1 MSNPVRVGV
10 DTNVLCAGVR
20 AQWGAPKGVL
30 ILAATGVF
38 RLVVV
43 RPVHE
48 EAEHILIP
56 YSTALRDYQQLL
68 KICRA
73 EVGPELTPEQIADY
87 VDLLPHL
94 RHMNDLPVLAATLQ
108 AQPDWFLS
116 DNTAHF
122 GPGLAAATG
131 LNISTSGDFLRRL
144 ILPSAGQGSS
154 WI

>member
-20 AQWGAPKGVL
+20 AQWGAQKGVL

-56 YSTALRDYQQLL
+56 YSTALRDYQRLL

-73 EVGPELTPEQIADY
+73 EVGPELTPEQIAAH

-94 RHMNDLPVLAATLQ
+94 RHVNDLPVVYGCKHSPT
-108 AQPDWFLS
+108 
-116 DNTAHF
+116 
-122 GPGLAAATG
+122 
-131 LNISTSGDFLRRL
+131 
-144 ILPSAGQGSS
+144 GSS
-154 WI
+154 RTIQPISGRV